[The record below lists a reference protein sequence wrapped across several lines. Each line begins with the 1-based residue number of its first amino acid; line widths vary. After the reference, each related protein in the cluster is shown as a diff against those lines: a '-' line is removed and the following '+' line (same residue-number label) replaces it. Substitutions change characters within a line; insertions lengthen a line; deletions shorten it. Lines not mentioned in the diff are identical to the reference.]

1 MEIKQNFKEDFKME
15 ETRNDV
21 EIEINNEEDFVE
33 ETVEEKSRLSKCKS
47 FVRRH
52 AKKIGTAG
60 LFLAVGCIGYAL
72 GNRNSGE
79 SSFETESGLIST
91 DEDEPEKETE

>member
-1 MEIKQNFKEDFKME
+1 ME

-21 EIEINNEEDFVE
+21 EINNEEDFIETFE
-33 ETVEEKSRLSKCKS
+33 ESRFSKCKS
-47 FVRRH
+47 FVKRH

>member
-1 MEIKQNFKEDFKME
+1 ME

-21 EIEINNEEDFVE
+21 EIEINNEEDFM
-33 ETVEEKSRLSKCKS
+33 ETVEEKSRFSKCKS
-47 FVRRH
+47 FVKRH

-72 GNRNSGE
+72 EIAILAKAVSKLN
-79 SSFETESGLIST
+79 L
-91 DEDEPEKETE
+91 D

>member
-1 MEIKQNFKEDFKME
+1 ME

-33 ETVEEKSRLSKCKS
+33 TVEEKSRFSKCKS
-47 FVRRH
+47 FVKRH

-79 SSFETESGLIST
+79 SSFETESGIST
-91 DEDEPEKETE
+91 DEDETE

>member
-1 MEIKQNFKEDFKME
+1 ME

-21 EIEINNEEDFVE
+21 EIEINNEEDFIETFE
-33 ETVEEKSRLSKCKS
+33 ESRFSKCKS
-47 FVRRH
+47 FVKKH

>member
-1 MEIKQNFKEDFKME
+1 ME

-21 EIEINNEEDFVE
+21 EIEINNEEDFIETFE
-33 ETVEEKSRLSKCKS
+33 ESRFSKCKS
-47 FVRRH
+47 FVKKH

-91 DEDEPEKETE
+91 DEEETE

>member
-1 MEIKQNFKEDFKME
+1 ME

-33 ETVEEKSRLSKCKS
+33 TFEEKSRFSKCKS
-47 FVRRH
+47 FVKRH

-79 SSFETESGLIST
+79 SSFETESGIST
-91 DEDEPEKETE
+91 DEDETE

>member
-1 MEIKQNFKEDFKME
+1 ME

-33 ETVEEKSRLSKCKS
+33 TVEEKSRFSKCKS
-47 FVRRH
+47 FVKRH
-52 AKKIGTAG
+52 AMKIGTAG

-72 GNRNSGE
+72 GNRKICE